1 MGSKGGE
8 WARAFTDHYA
18 TVTNYNDAAVM
29 RLLVERPTV
38 FATEIPRSIED
49 GRGSGGTA
57 REGERGEESQRRPVE
72 RVLPRKPVFAARPK
86 PLLFTSPR
94 AISNPFAASESRV
107 SRLSLTLLCPNATL
121 DRRAIDHKL
130 SLFASSSSFPRS
142 DDPLSLSL
150 SPPKL
155 FLRVS
160 KRRRDDLVRLS
171 GRQSVKRAIIYYRL
185 IRSLLSFAPD
195 GSGIN

>member
-57 REGERGEESQRRPVE
+57 REGERGEE
-72 RVLPRKPVFAARPK
+72 
-86 PLLFTSPR
+86 
-94 AISNPFAASESRV
+94 
-107 SRLSLTLLCPNATL
+107 
-121 DRRAIDHKL
+121 
-130 SLFASSSSFPRS
+130 
-142 DDPLSLSL
+142 
-150 SPPKL
+150 
-155 FLRVS
+155 
-160 KRRRDDLVRLS
+160 
-171 GRQSVKRAIIYYRL
+171 G
-185 IRSLLSFAPD
+185 
-195 GSGIN
+195 

>member
-57 REGERGEESQRRPVE
+57 REGERGEEDQRRPVE
-72 RVLPRKPVFAARPK
+72 RVVNPF
-86 PLLFTSPR
+86 SPR
-94 AISNPFAASESRV
+94 ARNRFY
-107 SRLSLTLLCPNATL
+107 
-121 DRRAIDHKL
+121 
-130 SLFASSSSFPRS
+130 
-142 DDPLSLSL
+142 
-150 SPPKL
+150 
-155 FLRVS
+155 LRVPAQF
-160 KRRRDDLVRLS
+160 R
-171 GRQSVKRAIIYYRL
+171 
-185 IRSLLSFAPD
+185 IRSRPPNLAYLAYP
-195 GSGIN
+195 

>member
-1 MGSKGGE
+1 MGSKRGE

-57 REGERGEESQRRPVE
+57 REGERGEEDQRRPVE

-107 SRLSLTLLCPNATL
+107 SRLPLTLLCPNATL
-121 DRRAIDHKL
+121 DRRTIDHKL
-130 SLFASSSSFPRS
+130 SLLASSSSLPRS

-150 SPPKL
+150 SAKA
-155 FLRVS
+155 FS
-160 KRRRDDLVRLS
+160 SRLETKA
-171 GRQSVKRAIIYYRL
+171 GRFGSSIGAAVGETSDNILPVDPIVAVICAGRL
-185 IRSLLSFAPD
+185 GD
-195 GSGIN
+195 